1 MGEQEEDSTEEV
13 ILLDWFWKHI
23 LLSPDDPGLE
33 AGAQNHEKL
42 AVIDEIP
49 AILGGVF
56 FFFSVVILLSS
67 CLVIVFI

>member
-49 AILGGVF
+49 AILGG
-56 FFFSVVILLSS
+56 FFFSS
-67 CLVIVFI
+67 CDSTI